1 MVQAGKLR
9 HKLTIQES
17 TSASLKSTATGE
29 PLTVW
34 TTFTSNVWCSA
45 EPLSGSEFFSEDQR
59 YTRNT
64 FRFNVRHDP
73 IFPIN
78 QGMRIVFDSLNYNI
92 IEVINPDVRN
102 RLSVITGELVT

>member
-9 HKLTIQES
+9 NKFAIQES

-29 PLTVW
+29 PLAVW

-64 FRFNVRHDP
+64 FRFNIRHSSA
-73 IFPIN
+73 FPVN
-78 QGMRIVFDSLNYNI
+78 QGMRIVFDGLNYNI